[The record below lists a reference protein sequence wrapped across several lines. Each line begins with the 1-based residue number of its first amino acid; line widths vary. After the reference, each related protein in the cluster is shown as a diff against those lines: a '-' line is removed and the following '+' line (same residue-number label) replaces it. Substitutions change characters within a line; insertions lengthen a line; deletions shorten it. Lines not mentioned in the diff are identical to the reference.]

1 MAQITLSNA
10 HGHTVTIS
18 GDFKNLVSYLM
29 HMSLLVSQANQRF
42 IELEANKMAERA
54 NQDLMLLHKAIEELR
69 ANH

>member
-1 MAQITLSNA
+1 MEQITIKNA

-18 GDFKNLVSYLM
+18 GDFRNLVSYLM

-42 IELEANKMAERA
+42 VELKANIMAERT

-69 ANH
+69 ENH